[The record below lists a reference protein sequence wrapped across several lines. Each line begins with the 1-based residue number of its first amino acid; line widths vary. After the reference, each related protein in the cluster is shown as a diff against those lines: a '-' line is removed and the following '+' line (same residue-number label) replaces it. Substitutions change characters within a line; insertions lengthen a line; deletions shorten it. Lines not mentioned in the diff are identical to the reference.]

1 MNNITLLHP
10 LKDDISKH
18 DDCSQRIRAHEELL
32 RQARII
38 NELTAERDYWKTM
51 CDGYGR

>member
-1 MNNITLLHP
+1 MTDNIMLLP

-18 DDCSQRIRAHEELL
+18 DDCSQRIRAQEELL